1 MAREIKY
8 AELSQNKSDFVK
20 CTGNWFVENK
30 SETWSYRYFYPQD
43 FGCRL
48 FELTKDNKVLITNT
62 LDNLKLIDIIS
73 IEKFKENFGNKIFFN
88 ALYYKIYFSNIGI
101 SFTLNAETAK
111 LELDK

>member
-1 MAREIKY
+1 MVNSIER
-8 AELSQNKSDFVK
+8 

-48 FELTKDNKVLITNT
+48 FELTKDN
-62 LDNLKLIDIIS
+62 
-73 IEKFKENFGNKIFFN
+73 
-88 ALYYKIYFSNIGI
+88 
-101 SFTLNAETAK
+101 TAK